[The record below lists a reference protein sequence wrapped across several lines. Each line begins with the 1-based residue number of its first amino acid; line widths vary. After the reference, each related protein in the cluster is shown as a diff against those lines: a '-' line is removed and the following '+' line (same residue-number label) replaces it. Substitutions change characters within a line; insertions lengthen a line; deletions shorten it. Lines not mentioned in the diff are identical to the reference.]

1 MTNPGTSRAIKLH
14 AETEI
19 AVLQV
24 QVTNIN
30 EKIDDLKSDI
40 KSLRDDMTKSMTDTH
55 TMIVTLNESNSK
67 QHGELSKKVSALEK
81 WRWMMMGAG
90 ILAGALGWPVLA
102 KVLGM

>member
-1 MTNPGTSRAIKLH
+1 MTNPGTSRAIKLQ

-40 KSLRDDMTKSMTDTH
+40 KS
-55 TMIVTLNESNSK
+55 
-67 QHGELSKKVSALEK
+67 
-81 WRWMMMGAG
+81 
-90 ILAGALGWPVLA
+90 
-102 KVLGM
+102 